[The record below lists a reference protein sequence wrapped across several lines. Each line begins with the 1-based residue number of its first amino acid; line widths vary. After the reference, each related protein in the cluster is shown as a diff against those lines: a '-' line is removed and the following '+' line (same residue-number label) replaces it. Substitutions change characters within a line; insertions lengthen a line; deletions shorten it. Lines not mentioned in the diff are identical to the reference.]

1 MMNAVEQVQQA
12 IKAAIALA
20 VEKAGIVEA
29 GTELN
34 IHLETPKD
42 KANGDYATNIAMQL
56 TKLAKK
62 TTSCHCRCNFRKP

>member
-1 MMNAVEQVQQA
+1 MNAVEQLQQA
-12 IKAAIALA
+12 IKDALQAA
-20 VEKAGIVEA
+20 VEKAGLVEA

-42 KANGDYATNIAMQL
+42 KANGDFATNLAMQL

-62 TTSCHCRCNFRKP
+62 TATCNCRKYFGKP